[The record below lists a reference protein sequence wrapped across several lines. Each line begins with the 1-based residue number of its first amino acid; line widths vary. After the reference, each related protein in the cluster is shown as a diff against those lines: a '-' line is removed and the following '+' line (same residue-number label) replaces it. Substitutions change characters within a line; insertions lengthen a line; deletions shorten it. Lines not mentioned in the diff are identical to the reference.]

1 MIKNKFFSRTAV
13 SLFVAVLCCSLSLYA
28 QPEKYITSRLKGKNY
43 TKVTDVADFAS
54 AAVAV
59 KAYLLPT
66 SGIRVPIKVESAYT
80 FADDDSL
87 LICFNSQ
94 MADYPFRPQTVKEVY
109 SLTRQNLP
117 EKYKDKKMGIIANDS
132 KIEDLVPPFF
142 NPDSKFFK
150 LQSEAEELLQDGKL
164 AAREEKA
171 EAKKKSAREKDKN
184 FTPPLK
190 SETSRPY
197 DIYNGLQDR
206 HICVSN
212 SHGWYY
218 EPKLDRWEWQ
228 RARLFET
235 VEDMYTQSYVIPFLV
250 PMLENAGAVVMMPKE
265 RDYNKNE
272 IIVDNDTNTDG
283 LSVTNGVSSWQ
294 KGDSLGFANPKESY
308 VFKENPFKLGSYL
321 QVQGLI
327 KSSKPAEENQ
337 IEKNES
343 EVKWLPNIPED
354 GNYAVYISYHSLPE
368 STKSAGYTVK
378 YSGGIAKFRVN
389 QQMGGGIWVYLGTFY
404 FKKGANDQGVYLTN
418 VNSLDKGIVTA
429 DAVKFGGGWG
439 NMARGKGDGYIS
451 EMPRFAEGARY
462 WLQWSGFPDT
472 VYSYSHNLNDYNDDY
487 VSRGKWTN
495 RLAGGSSKLPNWGY
509 GGEKIPIDLSFALH
523 TDAGTFLNDSIV
535 GTLSIYTRNCED
547 FGGGIKY
554 PNGEDRLYGRELADI
569 VQTQVVNDVSGKYGF
584 PWTRRG
590 LWDRSYSESRTPQ
603 VPGMLLE
610 FLSHENFADMK
621 YGLDPAFRFTAAR
634 GMYKGILKFLAFKN
648 NVPYVVEPL
657 PVNDVRVTVDNGDSS
672 DNSSLQQGKH
682 KRKSSASRRSRK
694 NKKNRDVVAQTTPRI
709 YNVVDASKTVYAQV
723 DWSAVEDPEEP
734 TAKPS
739 NYLVYTAIDDN
750 GFDGGTVVKDTAYR
764 VEIEK
769 GKVYRFK
776 ICALNEGGKSF
787 PSEVVAVGISGNS
800 NKEKVALIVNAFDRV
815 GSPKWLQSRDSTLAG
830 FFDDYDHG
838 VPYIQDAGFIGS
850 MYEFRRSVPW
860 TDDDAPGFG
869 ACHGDYA
876 KMVIAG
882 NTFDYS
888 YDHGIAFMQ
897 KGYSF
902 VSSTRSAVEK
912 GKTILKDYDICDMI
926 MGKQAQSNDGG
937 KMKAV
942 NFAVYTPAMREAIV
956 KFCAGGRKLL
966 LSGAY
971 ISTDLIDG
979 YKIDTGGKNFASKVL
994 KFKWMTHS
1002 ASTDGHISA
1011 VDNPFGFSGD
1021 YNFYSQLNEKKY
1033 CCESPD
1039 AFTPEEKNA
1048 YTIFRYPQTSISA
1061 AVAYKGNDYRIA
1073 SFGFPLETLTSQAQI
1088 NKLIGQVIDFFEK

>member
-1 MIKNKFFSRTAV
+1 L
-13 SLFVAVLCCSLSLYA
+13 LFVLPVLWRSLSLYGTTG
-28 QPEKYITSRLKGKNY
+28 KVHYIPALNVKTTPKL
-43 TKVTDVADFAS
+43 TDVADLQSRRCCKSLF
-54 AAVAV
+54 
-59 KAYLLPT
+59 LPT
-66 SGIRVPIKVESAYT
+66 SGNRWPDKVESPNAYT

-94 MADYPFRPQTVKEVY
+94 ISDYPFRPQTVEEVY

-117 EKYKDKKMGIIANDS
+117 EKYKNKKMGIIANDS

-150 LQSEAEELLQDGKL
+150 LQSEAEELLQEGKL

-184 FTPPLK
+184 FVPPLK

-218 EPKLDRWEWQ
+218 ESKLDRWEWQ

-272 IIVDNDTNTDG
+272 IIVDNDTNTEG
-283 LSVTNGVSSWQ
+283 FSVTNGISSWQ
-294 KGDSLGFANPKESY
+294 KGDSLGFANPKKSY
-308 VFKENPFKLGSYL
+308 VFNENPFKLGSYL
-321 QVQGLI
+321 QVHGLM
-327 KSSKPAEENQ
+327 KSSKTAEENQ

-343 EVKWLPNIPED
+343 VARWLPNIPEN

-378 YSGGIAKFRVN
+378 YSGGVAKFRVN

-404 FKKGANDQGVYLTN
+404 FKKGASDQGVYLTN
-418 VNSLDKGIVTA
+418 VNSIDKGIVTA

-451 EMPRFAEGARY
+451 GMPRFAEGARY

-472 VYSYSHNLNDYNDDY
+472 VYSYSHNVNDYNDDY

-547 FGGGIKY
+547 FGGGVKY
-554 PNGEDRLYGRELADI
+554 PNGEDRLFGRELADI
-569 VQTQVVNDVSGKYGF
+569 VQTQVVNDVSDKYGF

-603 VPGMLLE
+603 VPGILLE

-657 PVNDVRVTVDNGDSS
+657 PVNNVRVTVDNGDSS
-672 DNSSLQQGKH
+672 DNSSLQKGRH

-694 NKKNRDVVAQTTPRI
+694 NKKNRDVAVTTLPV
-709 YNVVDASKTVYAQV
+709 YNMIDASKTVYAKV
-723 DWSAVEDPEEP
+723 NWSAVEDPEEP

-739 NYLVYTAIDDN
+739 KYIVYTAIDDN
-750 GFDGGTVVKDTAYR
+750 GFDGGNVVEDTTYR

-787 PSEVVAVGISGNS
+787 PSEVVSVGISGNS
-800 NKEKVALIVNAFDRV
+800 NKEKVALVVNAFERV

-902 VSSTRSAVEK
+902 VSSTRSAVEN

-942 NFAVYTPAMREAIV
+942 NFTVYTPAMRDAIV

-971 ISTDLIDG
+971 ISTDLVDG

-1002 ASTDGHISA
+1002 ASTDGNVSA

-1021 YNFYSQLNEKKY
+1021 YNFYSRLNEKKY

-1039 AFTPEEKNA
+1039 AFTPAEKNA

-1061 AVAYKGNDYRIA
+1061 AVAYKGDDYRIA

-1088 NKLIGQVIDFFEK
+1088 NKLIGQVIDFFVK